1 MKVKIGKHHALFF
14 LAMLYVAYDF
24 PVSMPDVCYST
35 THGKVRL
42 LSWNDTKVQAWVM
55 VWAYYI
61 RKDMKEIREKWHG
74 VSKRLLE
81 VPILVAQGRI
91 KVVNRSKITKI
102 R

>member
-1 MKVKIGKHHALFF
+1 MKIKIGKHHALFF

-24 PVSMPDVCYST
+24 PVSMPDVAYST
-35 THGKVRL
+35 KKGKVRL
-42 LSWNDTKVQAWVM
+42 LEWNDTKVQTWVR

-61 RKDMKEIREKWHG
+61 RKDMKEIKEKWHG

-81 VPILVAQGRI
+81 VPILVAQERI
-91 KVVNRSKITKI
+91 KVVSRGRIEKI